1 LDVGSH
7 FDDDSVCRGIES
19 WKPAFGCDR
28 RTYGAYKEDDRLNN
42 PEDQGGS
49 RATPRIAQ
57 VHIIILCGLATLW
70 RFMFIDCNHRRVSHY
85 RLPVVMDAK
94 LLEIAL
100 KHLALAS
107 QSIHILL
114 QSLSRL

>member
-1 LDVGSH
+1 
-7 FDDDSVCRGIES
+7 
-19 WKPAFGCDR
+19 
-28 RTYGAYKEDDRLNN
+28 
-42 PEDQGGS
+42 
-49 RATPRIAQ
+49 
-57 VHIIILCGLATLW
+57 
-70 RFMFIDCNHRRVSHY
+70 
-85 RLPVVMDAK
+85 MDAT